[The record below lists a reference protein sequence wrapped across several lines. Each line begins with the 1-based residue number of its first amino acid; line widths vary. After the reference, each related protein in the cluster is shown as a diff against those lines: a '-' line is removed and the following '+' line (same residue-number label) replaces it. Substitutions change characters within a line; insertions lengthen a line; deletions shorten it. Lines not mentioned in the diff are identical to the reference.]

1 MHLALWSSHVAWIDA
16 SGHKLRAVHK
26 PEDKDPSLLRVMRDP
41 SASGAIGAARALL
54 LFVHSRSGELGKKA
68 AAAIAAAEAGADTEE
83 WGSDLE
89 VRTG

>member
-1 MHLALWSSHVAWIDA
+1 
-16 SGHKLRAVHK
+16 
-26 PEDKDPSLLRVMRDP
+26 
-41 SASGAIGAARALL
+41 L